1 VKCGKR
7 NFPARK
13 YWAVNFGIESKHLL
27 TQQQNNTENKT
38 ENKKIKQKTDK
49 NHEFINE
56 TESVSFISFHFKGS
70 KPLK

>member
-38 ENKKIKQKTDK
+38 ENKKKSNKRQRQK
-49 NHEFINE
+49 
-56 TESVSFISFHFKGS
+56 S
-70 KPLK
+70 